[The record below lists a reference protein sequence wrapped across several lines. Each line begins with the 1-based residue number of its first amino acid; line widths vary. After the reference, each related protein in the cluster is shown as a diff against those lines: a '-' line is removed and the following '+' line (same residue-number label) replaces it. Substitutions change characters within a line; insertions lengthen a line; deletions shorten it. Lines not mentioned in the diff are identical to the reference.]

1 MSQAFQSIMTVSRD
15 TEQAVETK
23 GARSDAVSTIGT
35 SSRTRDS
42 IDAHSG
48 SSKSVNV
55 AMSVD
60 ASVIQLMG
68 VMDDDSD
75 DEYKRVKDPIF
86 GCCCDLIKVCL
97 VVDCIYMM
105 QKINVGITVVL
116 ELSVVDPDEYGL
128 RDLDDD
134 EMQAQVAR
142 MDMMKIV
149 LVLKEFLGIPFAAIG
164 IYGAAKFKTHLVLC
178 MAIWCCVDLVWSVM
192 TARWLSSIY
201 VAFYINPHFALF
213 MALRSG
219 KISRENYRDKKHC
232 CCAKRR
238 CCAKE
243 HDDCDTDSNSL
254 K

>member
-1 MSQAFQSIMTVSRD
+1 MTVSRD
-15 TEQAVETK
+15 IEQAVENKRAK
-23 GARSDAVSTIGT
+23 GDVVSAIDN
-35 SSRTRDS
+35 SYRTRDS
-42 IDAHSG
+42 SDAHSRT
-48 SSKSVNV
+48 SKSVNV
-55 AMSVD
+55 TMSVD
-60 ASVIQLMG
+60 ASVIQLMR

-75 DEYKRVKDPIF
+75 DEYERVKDPIF

-97 VVDCIYMM
+97 VVDCIYMI
-105 QKINVGITVVL
+105 QKINVGITVL
-116 ELSVVDPDEYGL
+116 LDQSVVDPDEYGL

-142 MDMMKIV
+142 MDMMKVI

-164 IYGAAKFKTHLVLC
+164 IFGAAKFKKYLVLC

-192 TARWLSSIY
+192 TARWLSSVY
-201 VAFYINPHFALF
+201 VAFYIYPHFALF

-219 KISRENYRDKKHC
+219 KISRENYSDVKHC

-238 CCAKE
+238 CCAKD
-243 HDDCDTDSNSL
+243 HDGCDTDSNSL